1 MAQWGKSDAAS
12 NSVLWGV
19 AGYNKTANSANRDAF
34 YDNVSR
40 GAYITNMIVGQFGVD
55 AAETAVGN
63 GTIAHVTVTYAG
75 SGYTA
80 NSSLTISGGGG
91 ASGAA
96 YGVANSVGKI
106 ASVTI
111 SNAGTSYETNPT
123 IVVPAPTAT
132 SFNANSAINETTDK
146 ITISSA
152 QYFVAGDAVTYAVA
166 AGNTA
171 IVGLTSG
178 TKYYIQSADS
188 TTVTLATTV
197 GGPKIELTKGL
208 TETGHTLQ
216 GDQATAVA
224 VVGGAKNKGV
234 AHAGWNVR
242 RVGTGGR
249 AGRVQYETL
258 VAMGTLTGDGS
269 DDTILPD
276 SAS

>member
-19 AGYNKTANSANRDAF
+19 AGYNKIANSVNRDAF
-34 YDNVSR
+34 FDNVTR

-63 GTIAHVTVTYAG
+63 GAIALITVTYAG

-80 NSSLTISGGGG
+80 NPSLTISGGGG

-96 YGVANSVGKI
+96 SGVANTTGKI

-111 SNAGTSYETNPT
+111 SNAGTSYETNPSAV
-123 IVVPAPTAT
+123 IPAPTAT
-132 SFNANSAINETTDK
+132 SFNANSAVNQSTDA

-152 QYFVAGDAVTYAVA
+152 QYFVVGDPVTYAVA

-171 IVGLTSG
+171 IGGLTSG
-178 TKYYIQSADS
+178 TKYYIQAADS
-188 TTVTLATTV
+188 TTVTLAATV
-197 GGPKIELTKGL
+197 GGPKIELTKGP

-234 AHAGWNVR
+234 THAGWNVR

-258 VAMGTLTGDGS
+258 VAMGSMTSDGS
-269 DDTILPD
+269 DDAILPD

>member
-19 AGYNKTANSANRDAF
+19 AGYKKTANSANRNAF

-40 GAYITNMIVGQFGVD
+40 NAYITNMIVGQFGVD
-55 AAETAVGN
+55 AAEIAVGN
-63 GTIAHVTVTYAG
+63 GVIAHITVTYAG
-75 SGYTA
+75 SGYTG
-80 NSSLTISGGGG
+80 NPSLTISGGGG

-96 YGVANSVGKI
+96 SGVANTTGKI

-111 SNAGTSYETNPT
+111 SNAGTSYETNPSAV
-123 IVVPAPTAT
+123 IPAPTAT
-132 SFNANSAINETTDK
+132 SFNANSAVNQSTDA

-152 QYFVAGDAVTYAVA
+152 QYFVVGDPVTYAVA

-171 IVGLTSG
+171 IGGLTSG
-178 TKYYIQSADS
+178 TKYYIQAADS
-188 TTVTLATTV
+188 TTVTLAATV
-197 GGPKIELTKGL
+197 GGPKIELTKGP

-234 AHAGWNVR
+234 THAGWNVR

-258 VAMGTLTGDGS
+258 VAMGTITGDGS
-269 DDTILPD
+269 DDAILPD